1 MARLQVPEG
10 NLVVALMRGNDP
22 RRLRG
27 MDDKLSD
34 AGVGRM
40 SDFGDRELKPHV
52 PTDEVAAGS
61 SHRDPILLRIDGE
74 GRDQPQLGV
83 VGQGLL
89 AEKSPV
95 GRRAVFTYQVYKI
108 ENPLFLSSSGKR

>member
-1 MARLQVPEG
+1 
-10 NLVVALMRGNDP
+10 
-22 RRLRG
+22 
-27 MDDKLSD
+27 MDDKLPD

-83 VGQGLL
+83 VGQGPVHTG
-89 AEKSPV
+89 AE
-95 GRRAVFTYQVYKI
+95 RLYFIQ
-108 ENPLFLSSSGKR
+108 